1 MHEETRTVRIVPA
14 TFYYTSPTTV
24 TNPDNALTDTDSD
37 TYATITST
45 NTPTGY
51 FTDFDIS
58 AVPTDA
64 YNVSYAF
71 KIKANTHYSGT
82 QVNWSYTSGKY
93 SKTTNLP
100 TNGVQTSTLSNMVS
114 GEYMDTSWSTLVT
127 NAIISSNPL
136 YSYPQIAFTLYTTGS
151 SFDVYGVELQVT
163 YTAMFPDD
171 HGIFNL
177 ILPRG

>member
-24 TNPDNALTDTDSD
+24 TNPDNALTNTDSD

-45 NTPTGY
+45 NTPTGI

-58 AVPTDA
+58 AIPADA
-64 YNVSYAF
+64 YSVSYAF
-71 KIKANTHYSGT
+71 KIKANTQYSGT
-82 QVNWSYTSGKY
+82 QVSWSYVSGKY
-93 SKTTNLP
+93 TNTTNLP
-100 TNGVQTSTLSNMVS
+100 TNGVQTSTLSNRVS
-114 GEYMDTSWSTLVT
+114 GEYMDISWSTLVT
-127 NAIISSNPL
+127 NAIIAPNPQ
-136 YSYPQIAFTLYTTGS
+136 YSFPKIAFTLYAYDS

-177 ILPRG
+177 ILPRR